1 MSILPNERNNFKE
14 EQEIE
19 SAGTRMIINM
29 MVDKK
34 QVHLHTV
41 DSLANYSCH
50 VFEMRI
56 IKKSSGD
63 QKGDKNVLTAY
74 IVTDS
79 SLMSPKNLKFCGF
92 LKQSYSL

>member
-1 MSILPNERNNFKE
+1 MNLRYFFPRKAQQQGSDGQYVSILPNKRNNLKE
-14 EQEIE
+14 EQEID
-19 SAGTRMIINM
+19 SAGTRMIINI

-34 QVHLHTV
+34 QVHIHTV

-63 QKGDKNVLTAY
+63 QKGNKNVLSA
-74 IVTDS
+74 I
-79 SLMSPKNLKFCGF
+79 L
-92 LKQSYSL
+92 